1 MEKGQFY
8 KVTDD
13 AHIHQGEHGKYVYG
27 EQDERVLL
35 FYDHDGGRTWSTF
48 PDDFIQIIDAIA
60 NIGKWNE
67 QLEEMKI
74 QGFLTGENTTYDQE
88 MS

>member
-27 EQDERVLL
+27 EDNERVLL
-35 FYDHDGGRTWSTF
+35 FYDEDGGRTWSTF

-60 NIGKWNE
+60 TIGNWNGQIRALQQE
-67 QLEEMKI
+67 
-74 QGFLTGENTTYDQE
+74 GYLTGDNTSYDENL
-88 MS
+88 S